1 MKIEELRAKSIE
13 ELKEILATQKEKL
26 SELSFK
32 ISVNQLKTVNEVSDT
47 RRLIARIS
55 TILQEGLIYY
65 SRK

>member
-1 MKIEELRAKSIE
+1 MKTEELRAKNIE

-47 RRLIARIS
+47 RKLIARIS
-55 TILQEGLIYY
+55 TILQEKELNNNEQ
-65 SRK
+65 

>member
-1 MKIEELRAKSIE
+1 MKTEELRAKSIE

-47 RRLIARIS
+47 RKLIARIS
-55 TILQEGLIYY
+55 TILQEKELNNNEQ
-65 SRK
+65 